1 MKTCRLGG
9 LLLLLFCVH
18 TIMYAQQARTV
29 RGRVQML
36 ETGSEKKQPLPS
48 ASIVVLEKTD
58 STFVKGTA
66 SDKNGRFTLTY
77 QAQDKKEYL
86 LKVSF
91 MGMQSFYRTLGDS
104 TSINAGIIVL
114 KDDDL
119 RIGEVVVTGKLQ
131 EVVMEGD
138 TTVINA
144 SAYKTPEGA
153 YLEDLVKRIPGL
165 VYNKKDHSLTYNG
178 QPISEINVNGE
189 SFFSGDKKT
198 ALENLPANLIS
209 KLRVYDKKSKEEEFT
224 GISSGEKK
232 YVLDLQTKE
241 ELNKTW
247 LTNATVGY
255 GNNKKRDLEGQVNYF
270 SKDGQNLSFIARS
283 TNRYQNST
291 YKDNINNSIGMN
303 MTHKFGKKFTLN
315 GNVSYNLNRNGNITS
330 MYQEQYLKTGNQ
342 YSASANEGNSKS
354 RSINSSFMGFGKLD
368 KRTQVHFNVN
378 LGFSP
383 NQNESNSQSASFDAP
398 PSVNHERL
406 FEDFESIPE
415 SIKVNRSENR
425 SLSDGKS
432 NNTSWTVGIMRR
444 LNEKGTTIGVN
455 IMNSESWGDNESF
468 ALSQTTY
475 FKLEDKYGNDSV
487 LYRNQYLDS
496 PQRNNSWR
504 VGVNF
509 TQPVG
514 KKIHFRAAYNWSTR
528 YERDNRSTYDLASL
542 THSAGFGELPSG
554 YETGYVDS
562 LSNRSHSRSNGHD
575 LNVGFNYSDDVWMF
589 NASLGVTPQKRTID
603 RKVGTLHADTAMN
616 IIDYQPMLWVGWQK
630 KEKMRV
636 NLSYDGRTR
645 QPSLSAL
652 MPLTDNSN
660 PLYITRGNPDLK
672 QMFIHNIRLN
682 FQYPTKGI
690 SANAGWQMEQNSVTQ
705 VMLYDVQSG
714 GRETYPININGN
726 WNTYGNADWW
736 KRWGHFSLRLNS
748 GGRYDNRVSMVN
760 EDRNVQPEKST
771 TRDVGL
777 DCEVRTGYQPAW
789 GGLELAASWNY
800 QYSLNSLNDND
811 NYTRY
816 YNFRFDGYVD
826 FPFGLQLRTDA
837 AYMLR
842 SGTNI
847 QKGEDDEIVWNA
859 TATWRFLKEKK
870 AELSAHWADILGRR
884 KSFNR
889 MPTADGFYEFRT
901 QEIKGYFI
909 VTFKYNFRLMM

>member
-1 MKTCRLGG
+1 MKICRLGG

-18 TIMYAQQARTV
+18 AIMYAQQVRTV

-48 ASIVVLEKTD
+48 ASIVVLEKAD

-77 QAQDKKEYL
+77 QPQKKKEYL
-86 LKVSF
+86 LRVSF
-91 MGMQSFYRTLGDS
+91 MGMQPYYRALGDS
-104 TSINAGIIVL
+104 VSINTGTIVL

-119 RIGEVVVTGKLQ
+119 QIGEVVVTGKLK

-165 VYNKKDHSLTYNG
+165 VYSKKDQSLTYNG

-198 ALENLPANLIS
+198 ALENLPADLIS
-209 KLRVYDKKSKEEEFT
+209 KLKVYDKKSKEEEFT

-247 LTNATVGY
+247 LTNAMVGY
-255 GNNKKRDLEGQVNYF
+255 GNHKKKDLEGQVNYF

-291 YKDNINNSIGMN
+291 YKDNINNSVGMN

-315 GNVSYNLNRNGNITS
+315 GNVNYNLNRNGNITS

-342 YSASANEGNSKS
+342 YSASANEGNSKGKS
-354 RSINSSFMGFGKLD
+354 MNSSLMGDWEVD
-368 KRTQVHFNVN
+368 KRTRIHFNGSFG
-378 LGFSP
+378 LSP
-383 NQNESNSQSASFDAP
+383 NESESNSRSASFDAP
-398 PSVNHERL
+398 PDVNHERL
-406 FEDFESIPE
+406 FDDFESIPGD
-415 SIKVNRSENR
+415 IKVNRSENR
-425 SLSDGKS
+425 SFSDNKS
-432 NNTSWTVGIMRR
+432 TRYNWGMGIMRR
-444 LNEKGTTIGVN
+444 LNEKGTTLGLN
-455 IMNSESWGDNESF
+455 IMNSDSWGDGESF
-468 ALSQTTY
+468 SLSQTTY
-475 FKLEDKYGNDSV
+475 FKLKDKLGNDSV
-487 LYRNQYLDS
+487 LYRNQYLKS
-496 PQRNNSWR
+496 PRRNNSWR
-504 VGVNF
+504 VGVSF

-514 KKIHFRAAYNWSTR
+514 KKMHFRAAYNWSTQ
-528 YERDNRSTYDLASL
+528 YERDNRSTYELSSLA
-542 THSAGFGELPSG
+542 HPDAFGELPSG
-554 YETGYVDS
+554 YEAGYVDS

-575 LNVGFNYSDDVWMF
+575 LNIGFNYSDDVWMA

-603 RKVGTLHADTAMN
+603 RKVGKLHADTAMH
-616 IIDYQPMLWVGWQK
+616 IIDYQPMLWLGWRK
-630 KEKMRV
+630 KEMRI

-645 QPSLSAL
+645 QPSLSDL

-672 QMFIHNIRLN
+672 QMFIHNIRLSY
-682 FQYPTKGI
+682 QYPSKGI
-690 SANAGWQMEQNSVTQ
+690 SANFGWQTEQNSVTQ
-705 VMLYDVQSG
+705 VVLYDVQTG

-726 WNTYGNADWW
+726 WNTYGNVNWW
-736 KRWGHFSLRLNS
+736 KRLGHFSLRLNTS
-748 GGRYDNRVSMVN
+748 GNHSNRVSMIN
-760 EDRNVQPEKST
+760 EDRSVQPEKST
-771 TRDVGL
+771 TRDTGL
-777 DCEVRTGYQPAW
+777 NCEVQASYQPAW
-789 GGLELAASWNY
+789 GGLELSTSWDY

-847 QKGEDDEIVWNA
+847 QKGEEDEMVWNA

-870 AELSAHWADILGRR
+870 AELSAHWSDILGKR
-884 KSFNR
+884 KSYGR
-889 MPTADGFYEFRT
+889 TATSDGFYEYRT